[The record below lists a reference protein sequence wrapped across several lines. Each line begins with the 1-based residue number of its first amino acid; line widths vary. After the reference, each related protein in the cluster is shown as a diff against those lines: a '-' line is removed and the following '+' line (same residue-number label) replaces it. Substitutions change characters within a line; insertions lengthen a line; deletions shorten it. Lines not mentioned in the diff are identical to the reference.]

1 MLKELTVKE
10 FMSTLASDSPVPGG
24 GSAAALNGAVS
35 AGLIAM
41 VASLTIGRK
50 GCESAWEEMKRVK
63 AEMETVK
70 EEFLD
75 LMDEDADSYAKVI
88 ACFKLPKESD
98 EEKAYRADAIRE
110 ATIIAAET
118 PLRIAEKAALLFDAA
133 RFVIENGNK
142 NAVSDGAVAAMTA
155 RTCILGAL
163 YNVRINAAS
172 LKDSPIK
179 SELTEKA
186 DALEAQ
192 ASEEEK
198 AVLALVDF
206 G

>member
-1 MLKELTVKE
+1 
-10 FMSTLASDSPVPGG
+10 MSSLASDSPVPGG
-24 GSAAALNGAVS
+24 GSAAALSGAVS

-50 GCESAWEEMKRVK
+50 GCESAWEEMQKIK
-63 AEMETVK
+63 TEMETAK

-75 LMDEDADSYAKVI
+75 LMDEDAESYAKVI

-98 EEKAYRADAIRE
+98 GEKAFRADAIRE

-118 PLRIAEKAALLFDAA
+118 PLKIAEKADLLFDSAK
-133 RFVIENGNK
+133 FVIENGNK
-142 NAVSDGAVAAMTA
+142 NAISDGAVAAMTA

-172 LKDSPIK
+172 LKDSPKKDELIK
-179 SELTEKA
+179 KA
-186 DALEAQ
+186 DALETK
-192 ASEEEK
+192 ASEQEK
-198 AVLALVDF
+198 AVLSLVSF
-206 G
+206 KG

>member
-1 MLKELTVKE
+1 MLKELTVKQ
-10 FMSTLASDSPVPGG
+10 FMSTLASSSPVPGG

-50 GCESAWEEMKRVK
+50 GCETVWEEMQRVK
-63 AEMETVK
+63 AEMEIAK

-98 EEKAYRADAIRE
+98 TEKTKRSDAIRE
-110 ATIIAAET
+110 ATITAAET
-118 PLRIAEKAALLFDAA
+118 PLTIAEKAALLFDGAK
-133 RFVIENGNK
+133 FVIENGNK
-142 NAVSDGAVAAMTA
+142 NAISDGAVAAMTA

-172 LKDSPIK
+172 LKDSPKKDELIK
-179 SELTEKA
+179 KA
-186 DALEAQ
+186 DALEAK
-192 ASEEEK
+192 ASEQEK
-198 AVLALVDF
+198 AILALVSF
-206 G
+206 E